1 MTDEVVVLHSS
12 NLRPVKRIDLLPE
25 AAARVRPRQSFR
37 LVILAGEDFAPFAGD
52 VHRLGLEGRVVVLER
67 VPDIEDY
74 LQVAGLGL
82 FTSDSESFC
91 LSILEAMCFGCPS
104 IATRMGGIPEVVA
117 DGVSGVLVAPGD
129 AAALVRAVETVISDP
144 AQRIAPGE
152 AARHRAYFFRPAS
165 SSRYEAI

>member
-1 MTDEVVVLHSS
+1 
-12 NLRPVKRIDLLPE
+12 
-25 AAARVRPRQSFR
+25 
-37 LVILAGEDFAPFAGD
+37 
-52 VHRLGLEGRVVVLER
+52 VVVLER

-104 IATRMGGIPEVVA
+104 IATRVGGIPEVVE

-129 AAALVRAVETVISDP
+129 AAALARAVETVISDP
-144 AQRIAPGE
+144 AQRIALGE
-152 AARHRAYFFRPAS
+152 AARHRARTFFGRRHRPPLRGDLPPRLRHRGSAFRPS
-165 SSRYEAI
+165 MTLPTKLNTRSECLDAIGRPKRKHS

>member
-1 MTDEVVVLHSS
+1 M
-12 NLRPVKRIDLLPE
+12 LRLPQHRD
-25 AAARVRPRQSFR
+25 AR
-37 LVILAGEDFAPFAGD
+37 
-52 VHRLGLEGRVVVLER
+52 
-67 VPDIEDY
+67 
-74 LQVAGLGL
+74 
-82 FTSDSESFC
+82 
-91 LSILEAMCFGCPS
+91 
-104 IATRMGGIPEVVA
+104 GGIPEVVA